1 MRRLFLLPFLAVLT
15 GCGPDKREIAQSQV
29 NQLAETWDGGPTFTP
44 EGSDPWGSPIT
55 AKVEKGDALY
65 HLTVRSN
72 GPDKLPFTGDDV
84 VARRSHKHTPL
95 GEAAAPAVEKVTEAL
110 GKGLGRG
117 GVAGIREG
125 ITGKKA
131 DPKKGEEKKPEG
143 KKE

>member
-1 MRRLFLLPFLAVLT
+1 MKRLLFVFPFLAVLT

-29 NQLAETWDGGPTFTP
+29 NQMAETWDGGPTFTP
-44 EGSDPWGSPIT
+44 EGSDPWGTPIT
-55 AKVEKGDALY
+55 AKVEKGDAFY
-65 HLTVRSN
+65 NLTVRSD

-95 GEAAAPAVEKVTEAL
+95 GEAAAPAVEKVGEAL

-117 GVAGIREG
+117 GIAGIREG
-125 ITGKKA
+125 LTG
-131 DPKKGEEKKPEG
+131 KKGEEKKPDG